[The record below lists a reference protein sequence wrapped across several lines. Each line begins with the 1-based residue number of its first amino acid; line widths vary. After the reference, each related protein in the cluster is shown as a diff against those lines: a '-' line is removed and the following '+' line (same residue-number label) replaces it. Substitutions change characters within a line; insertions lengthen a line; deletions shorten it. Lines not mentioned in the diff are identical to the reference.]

1 MKIPGKLGVRNT
13 NSICKVKMGKQV
25 MRTKGKAQVI
35 FVVFCLIE
43 RLTRKSRVTRKAG
56 SKNPNER
63 TTWILQRFAWL
74 DSVKEGKIG
83 YKNCLQKKGK
93 RRSSLSPQ
101 RVMKETRM
109 KRTNQRELK
118 FCKW

>member
-1 MKIPGKLGVRNT
+1 
-13 NSICKVKMGKQV
+13 MGKQV

-43 RLTRKSRVTRKAG
+43 RLTRKSRVTKKAG

-83 YKNCLQKKGK
+83 YKNCLQKKAEVEDEAEGQKGEKEK
-93 RRSSLSPQ
+93 RCNERKGGIFEKDGVQ
-101 RVMKETRM
+101 ERR
-109 KRTNQRELK
+109 
-118 FCKW
+118 